1 MSIRRFVYAP
11 AMGLAFALLAAFGVV
26 SVGGAGTLLALRKMK
41 LASLEAYPVRLFL
54 GMRAN
59 ESQFSGAEIAA
70 CITGMCAEW
79 ANHHGSDPVDLVRR
93 GARNGRFVSDGRV
106 MTRGTDSPNGTLLD
120 GQRIREAPLRS
131 GSRITIGA
139 PTTDETGTPALGYA
153 AVRAILRAEK
163 NPLWSVPNTLEQW
176 PAEWFDL
183 IQAVKK
189 RHRTT

>member
-79 ANHHGSDPVDLVRR
+79 ANHHGTDPVDLVRR
-93 GARNGRFVSDGRV
+93 VARHVRFVEVISVGHGPRQATISGRQQAGAYDG
-106 MTRGTDSPNGTLLD
+106 N
-120 GQRIREAPLRS
+120 
-131 GSRITIGA
+131 RITIA
-139 PTTDETGTPALGYA
+139 AKTTDEIGNTALCYET
-153 AVRAILRAEK
+153 VRAILRAEK